1 MLFIPTYKFKIM
13 NNAKCTDDDLI
24 YTALEFSHLI
34 SNDLELKR
42 HSLQCPECGGPAF
55 FRHASPIGRAA
66 CFGARPHAQGCQ
78 LAAQECAD
86 EDREAM
92 HVPGGKIFVDF
103 GYGSPTCPES
113 VECSRQ
119 APNSDRASH
128 SLGDGYRPHVHLFRR
143 LSSLLRMV
151 IAFPAF
157 SDSDQSIVIEGYG
170 EIAARDFFVQVESA
184 TSHYSGQLRGFW
196 GAITDAQ
203 FAKDQ
208 SLWLNSSGRSNMSFC
223 LDSKYVTVFTQRH
236 RIEKLEDFAG
246 AYFLVIGTPRV
257 SSNGKLH
264 LIISGPEYIA
274 LRHIHA

>member
-1 MLFIPTYKFKIM
+1 M
-13 NNAKCTDDDLI
+13 NNAKCTDDGLN

-42 HSLQCPECGGPAF
+42 HSLQCPACGGPAF

-86 EDREAM
+86 EDQEAM
-92 HVPGGKIFVDF
+92 HVPGGKIVVDF
-103 GYGSPTCPES
+103 GYGSPARLES
-113 VECSRQ
+113 VDSFKKSQ
-119 APNSDRASH
+119 PNSDLASH
-128 SLGDGYRPHVHLFRR
+128 NLGEGYRPLVHLHRR
-143 LSSLLRMV
+143 LSSLLRTL
-151 IAFPAF
+151 IEFPAF
-157 SDSDQSIVIEGYG
+157 SNSDQSIVIDGYG
-170 EIAARDFFVQVESA
+170 EIAARDFFVQIESA

-203 FAKDQ
+203 FAKKDK
-208 SLWLNSSGRSNMSFC
+208 SLWLNIGGRSNMSFC

-236 RIEKLEDFAG
+236 RIDNLDGFAG

-264 LIISGPEYIA
+264 LIIGGPEFIA
-274 LRHIHA
+274 LRHIDANGR